1 MSASIKITASMYDAI
16 YARKTKDTLL
26 DLLDRFSIE
35 DDEITS
41 LKCTG
46 FLAKGD
52 LERYK
57 AILEQYI
64 PEHWQNNDHRTLLD
78 LGCGFGGLGR
88 WLAKKL
94 NFKLIG
100 IDFSQVAI
108 EKARAALEEL
118 DKNQVRFEVADF
130 SATGLVS
137 ESVSAVISLDALY
150 LAANPSAVLMEIHRI
165 LLPSSP
171 LLFTVYIESL
181 EKGLEFLEVIQ
192 PNWCKLLAENGFTLV
207 QSKDVTVRWR
217 KQMRQKHERRW
228 IERQRIRSELGKLG
242 EAELS
247 VSAAMLGVQGCH
259 SFLESVFR
267 FEVVAIRI

>member
-1 MSASIKITASMYDAI
+1 MSSSIKITASMYDAI

-26 DLLDRFSIE
+26 DLLDREAIK
-35 DDEITS
+35 DDEIAS

-57 AILEQYI
+57 VILEQYI
-64 PEHWQNNDHRTLLD
+64 PEHLANNEQRTLLD

-94 NFKLIG
+94 NLNLIG

-108 EKARAALEEL
+108 EKACDALGEL
-118 DKNQVRFEVADF
+118 DKNKIRFKVADF
-130 SATGLVS
+130 SATNLVS
-137 ESVSAVISLDALY
+137 ESLSAAISIDAVY
-150 LAANPSAVLMEIHRI
+150 LAANPLTALMEIHRI
-165 LLPSSP
+165 LLPGSP
-171 LLFTVYIESL
+171 FIFTIYVESL
-181 EKGLEFLEVIQ
+181 EKGSEDLEVIQ
-192 PNWCKLLAENGFTLV
+192 PNWCKLLAESGFTLIKY
-207 QSKDVTVRWR
+207 KDVTVRWR

-228 IERQRIRSELGKLG
+228 IERQQIRNELGRLG

-247 VSAAMLGVQGCH
+247 VSAAMLGIQGCQ